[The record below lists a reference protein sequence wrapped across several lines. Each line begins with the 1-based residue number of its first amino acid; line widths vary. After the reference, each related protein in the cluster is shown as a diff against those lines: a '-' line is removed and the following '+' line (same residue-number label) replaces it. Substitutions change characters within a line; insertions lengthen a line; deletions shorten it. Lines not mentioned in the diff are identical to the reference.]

1 MSGPFDGKIAIVTGA
16 ASGIGAASARRLARD
31 GAYVIVTDVAEA
43 AGQEVAAEVG
53 GTFARLDVGDPDAW
67 AAFVADVQREH
78 GGIDLA
84 HLNAGLALGAYP
96 LRIDTMSDADYRKIM
111 SVNVDG
117 VFFGIRAVVPVMA
130 DGGGAIVVTASLA
143 GVGPH
148 FDDPIYAGTKHYV
161 VGLVR
166 SLGRPLAEQ
175 GITINAVCPGAVDT
189 PLLDMTG
196 RRDVIMART
205 RKLMDPSEIA
215 DVVADLMAGSET
227 GEIYTV
233 MQGRG
238 GERFEFPGI
247 RGMPGAGGRRS

>member
-1 MSGPFDGKIAIVTGA
+1 MSAPFEGKIAVITGA
-16 ASGIGAASARRLARD
+16 SSGIGAASARRLAKD
-31 GAYVIVTDVAEA
+31 GAHVIVTDIAE
-43 AGQEVAAEVG
+43 GPGKEVAAEVG
-53 GTFARLDVGDPDAW
+53 GAFARLDVGDPEAW
-67 AAFVADVQREH
+67 SALVDEVRREH
-78 GGIDLA
+78 GGVDLA

-96 LRIDTMSDADYRKIM
+96 LNIDTMSDADYRKIM

-117 VFFGIRAVVPVMA
+117 VFFGIRALVPAMT
-130 DGGGAIVVTASLA
+130 GRGGAIVATASLA

-148 FDDPIYAGTKHYV
+148 FDDPIYAGTKHFV

-166 SLGRPLAEQ
+166 SLGRPLAEH

-189 PLLDMTG
+189 PLLDTTG

-205 RKLMDPSEIA
+205 RTLMDPSEIA
-215 DVVADLMAGSET
+215 DVVAMLMAGDET
-227 GEIYTV
+227 GQIYTV

-247 RGMPGAGGRRS
+247 PGMPGASRPRS